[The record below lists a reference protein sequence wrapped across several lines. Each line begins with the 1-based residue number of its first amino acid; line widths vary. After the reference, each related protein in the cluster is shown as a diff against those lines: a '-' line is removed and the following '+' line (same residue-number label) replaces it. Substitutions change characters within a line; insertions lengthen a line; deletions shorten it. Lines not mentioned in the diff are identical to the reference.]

1 MKQILHIFKYKLLIF
16 IRLNTKIDLQSLLKN
31 IGSSII
37 YISFALGAFW
47 FAQKFINFLLV
58 EIKIGRFLLHEFIST
73 VLFIFFLSVNV
84 GNIIVSYSTL
94 YKSPEAGFLFTKPVK
109 PSNVFAIKFL
119 DNFFYSSSTL
129 LLMLISLLAGYAA
142 YFKLSVLSFLYLLV
156 FNFFPF
162 IFSAGSLGVIVLLII
177 IKLASKFGVKRI
189 VYGVVVTYL
198 AIVFFFFKINSPKNL
213 VQSVMNLYPLIDKDK
228 YLAEFISPLI
238 KLLPNSWLSETAFW
252 ISQNNITNTIAPAI
266 MQITLSIALF
276 MVALRLGSNWYFD
289 TWLKNIKLSA
299 VNSNNR
305 KISTNLFSFQNILLN
320 EKKQILEPQTESL
333 IKKDFHLF
341 MREPAQVIHFLILFF
356 LILIFVSSVSG
367 IKYVGLGNFYL
378 QTGIYLAVF
387 LFNLLLVSTLSL
399 RFIFPLI
406 SLEGLTF
413 WKIRSAPVENKNLVK
428 LKFFTFGGV
437 IFVIGVL
444 LNYFANYRFVF
455 IVEIMSLVIIS
466 FAVVTIIAINF
477 GMGGL
482 FANYKEKNA
491 IRLSSSQGASIA
503 FLFNIIY
510 MLFIVV
516 LLFDPMSSY
525 FLAIMI
531 RKDFQLF
538 RLLYPVIPIALLSI
552 MLIII
557 FVRAGINSLK
567 KDFL

>member
-16 IRLNTKIDLQSLLKN
+16 IRLNTKIDLPGLLKN

-129 LLMLISLLAGYAA
+129 LLMLVSLLAGYAA
-142 YFKLSVLSFLYLLV
+142 YFKLSALSFLYLLV

-162 IFSAGSLGVIVLLII
+162 IFSAGSLGVIVLLVI

-189 VYGVVVTYL
+189 VYGVVFTYL
-198 AIVFFFFKINSPKNL
+198 AIVFLFFKINSPKNL

-238 KLLPNSWLSETAFW
+238 KLLPNNWLSETAFW
-252 ISQNNITNTIAPAI
+252 ISQNNIANTAVPTVMQIIFSVLLFTIAL
-266 MQITLSIALF
+266 Q
-276 MVALRLGSNWYFD
+276 LGKQWYFD
-289 TWLKNIKLSA
+289 TWLKNIKLSS
-299 VNSNNR
+299 VNSAGKKPSAN
-305 KISTNLFSFQNILLN
+305 IFAFENILIN
-320 EKKQILEPQTESL
+320 RKKQILTPQTEL
-333 IKKDFHLF
+333 LVKKDFHLF
-341 MREPAQVIHFLILFF
+341 IREPAQVIHFFILFF

-428 LKFFTFGGV
+428 LKFTTFGGV
-437 IFVIGVL
+437 IFVIGIL

-455 IVEIMSLVIIS
+455 VVEIMSLVIIS

-482 FANYKEKNA
+482 FVNYKEKNA

-538 RLLYPVIPIALLSI
+538 RLLYPVIPIVLLSI

-557 FVRAGINSLK
+557 FVKAGINSLK
-567 KDFL
+567 KDI

>member
-16 IRLNTKIDLQSLLKN
+16 IRLNTKIDLQNLLKN

-94 YKSPEAGFLFTKPVK
+94 YKSSEAAFLFTKPVE
-109 PSNVFAIKFL
+109 PSKVFAIKFL

-129 LLMLISLLAGYAA
+129 LLMLISLLAGYAV
-142 YFKLSVLSFLYLLV
+142 YFKLSALSFLYLLV

-252 ISQNNITNTIAPAI
+252 ISQNNIANTIVPAI

-289 TWLKNIKLSA
+289 TWLRNIKLSA
-299 VNSNNR
+299 VNSADR
-305 KISTNLFSFQNILLN
+305 KTSTNLFSFQNILLN

-341 MREPAQVIHFLILFF
+341 MREPTQVIHFLILFF
-356 LILIFVSSVSG
+356 LILIFISSVSG

-413 WKIRSAPVENKNLVK
+413 WKIRSAPVENKSLIK
-428 LKFFTFGGV
+428 LKFISFGGV
-437 IFVIGVL
+437 IFVIGIL

-557 FVRAGINSLK
+557 FVRTGINSLK